1 MERNG
6 LIRNGFLSFVFNRS
20 QCSKCLTETGLP
32 DELWHSEHSAHVC
45 CLPHAITFAKA
56 QLGTLDAEAV
66 RAHGQFKL
74 TKNNYTFTT
83 CLLHAL
89 IPEIISQLFCFFFP
103 VAIQH
108 CPMKSGFTLHQITFW
123 TFETLDLFFLCFHVQ
138 SRSSKK
144 RKRALKC
151 AWNLYGKALTVMLI
165 IDSTE
170 HKKRRVRPDASQYRI
185 TFSITGMR
193 ILDPRWTFQSV
204 RLHPLS
210 RWIIQLLDISC

>member
-6 LIRNGFLSFVFNRS
+6 LIRNGCLSFVFNRS
-20 QCSKCLTETGLP
+20 QCSKCLKETGLP

-45 CLPHAITFAKA
+45 CLPHVITFTKA

-74 TKNNYTFTT
+74 TKNNHTFTT

-89 IPEIISQLFCFFFP
+89 RNSWNHFSIVLFFSSSHTTLSNEIWLH
-103 VAIQH
+103 VASNHFLEIWNIGH
-108 CPMKSGFTLHQITFW
+108 
-123 TFETLDLFFLCFHVQ
+123 FFLCFHVQ

-144 RKRALKC
+144 TFTEKKFLRK
-151 AWNLYGKALTVMLI
+151 
-165 IDSTE
+165 STNCYAN
-170 HKKRRVRPDASQYRI
+170 HRYHWAQKRHVTPDASQYRI
-185 TFSITGMR
+185 AFSITGMH
-193 ILDPRWTFQSV
+193 ILDPRWMFQSV